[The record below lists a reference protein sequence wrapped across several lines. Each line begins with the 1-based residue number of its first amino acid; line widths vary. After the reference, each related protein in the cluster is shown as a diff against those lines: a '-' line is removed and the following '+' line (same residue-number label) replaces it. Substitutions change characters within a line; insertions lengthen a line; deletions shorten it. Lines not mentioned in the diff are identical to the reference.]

1 MLDESASQNWA
12 YCSKFSE
19 DKGEV
24 VAVYLDSNICRKTG
38 LSTHIKIHIWRCPR
52 YGRSYELSPRVIF
65 A

>member
-24 VAVYLDSNICRKTG
+24 VAVYLDSNIYRKTG
-38 LSTHIKIHIWRCPR
+38 LSTHIKIHI
-52 YGRSYELSPRVIF
+52 
-65 A
+65 

>member
-38 LSTHIKIHIWRCPR
+38 LSTHIK
-52 YGRSYELSPRVIF
+52 YTYDDALVMGALMSYRHV
-65 A
+65 

>member
-24 VAVYLDSNICRKTG
+24 VAVYLDSNIYRKTG
-38 LSTHIKIHIWRCPR
+38 LSTDIKIHI
-52 YGRSYELSPRVIF
+52 
-65 A
+65 